1 MHRLRVWCA
10 ATGLALGAL
19 ALPAT
24 ASAQGFGVY
33 EHSACAMGRAGA
45 TVAATGPSVAAAEG
59 AASARHE
66 LVMNRSPAVRPHG
79 PESKKTV

>member
-19 ALPAT
+19 ALPTT
-24 ASAQGFGVY
+24 ASAQGFSVY

-45 TVAATGPSVAAAEG
+45 TVADPCLDGS
-59 AASARHE
+59 S
-66 LVMNRSPAVRPHG
+66 MFFNPAG
-79 PESKKTV
+79 